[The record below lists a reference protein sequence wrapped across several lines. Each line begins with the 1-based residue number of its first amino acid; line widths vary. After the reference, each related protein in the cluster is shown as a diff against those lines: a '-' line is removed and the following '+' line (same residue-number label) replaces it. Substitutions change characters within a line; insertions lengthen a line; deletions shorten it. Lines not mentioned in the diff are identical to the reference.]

1 MNVYKWHCWLRLR
14 RHRPVWRPGLH
25 KLFDYRECAE
35 CGRPLLFSLHYI
47 REHIPLVVGLVLLG
61 TTVFAQPPTQ
71 YTLRIYLAGATSP
84 LSAPTVIPAASV
96 TCNQAPPTST
106 ITTNPTRAV
115 FDDPDIAG
123 RVCIWTD
130 TGTGPLFSVPFGG
143 TYEATLSVSN
153 LAGESPESTRA
164 PFTRP
169 GTVRTAPAGLR
180 VIR

>member
-1 MNVYKWHCWLRLR
+1 MKRFLLILSLLLLAH
-14 RHRPVWRPGLH
+14 
-25 KLFDYRECAE
+25 
-35 CGRPLLFSLHYI
+35 PL
-47 REHIPLVVGLVLLG
+47 
-61 TTVFAQPPTQ
+61 FAQPPMQ

-84 LSAPTVIPAASV
+84 LSAPTVIPAATV

-169 GTVRTAPAGLR
+169 GTVRSAPAGFRL
-180 VIR
+180 IK